1 MYKANLNIN
10 YAVNLQPGI
19 WRREALLKISGDDMN
34 PWEFEVS
41 LRTKSIE
48 NDFSCYA
55 TLGKELPFDHGLL
68 RGKFFPKTYK
78 KVKKDGV
85 LTTDRKKLTRLEEF
99 KYKSKVRISHM
110 IPQKSKSFFKKILKK
125 FGFKFY
131 TE

>member
-68 RGKFFPKTYK
+68 RGKFFRKHI
-78 KVKKDGV
+78 
-85 LTTDRKKLTRLEEF
+85 KKL
-99 KYKSKVRISHM
+99 
-110 IPQKSKSFFKKILKK
+110 KKME
-125 FGFKFY
+125 Y
-131 TE
+131 